1 MSGLFINS
9 ILVMLLSL
17 WCDYLPHIVLD
28 MVLEDQRIDHIDY
41 VKNHMGVCTTKI
53 VHISFYVFSRHMY
66 AKHCLRIRALPYS
79 LGSK

>member
-1 MSGLFINS
+1 
-9 ILVMLLSL
+9 
-17 WCDYLPHIVLD
+17 

-66 AKHCLRIRALPYS
+66 AKHCLRIRALSYS